1 MKWAV
6 LSLYSYRQQFYK
18 KIKKKPI
25 EVRCRWDWP
34 MNGKHRMP
42 QSKDGMDGYDRNI
55 WPYRG
60 LPTTAPCKLFLLGV
74 NVRCIIRQ

>member
-1 MKWAV
+1 
-6 LSLYSYRQQFYK
+6 
-18 KIKKKPI
+18 
-25 EVRCRWDWP
+25 

-55 WPYRG
+55 WPCRG